1 MTKAMIASPLTL
13 AFTFGQLC
21 DGLAT
26 WIGVDFGPYKEKH
39 VLGTKIMEFGSE
51 IIDGEGAW
59 LFLIVKVILTALLIF
74 VFSQT
79 RIESNQKHLRV
90 LIVLA
95 LLAVGMAPGLRN
107 LGRNVLGV

>member
-1 MTKAMIASPLTL
+1 
-13 AFTFGQLC
+13 
-21 DGLAT
+21 
-26 WIGVDFGPYKEKH
+26 
-39 VLGTKIMEFGSE
+39 MEFGSE

-79 RIESNQKHLRV
+79 RIESNQNHLRV

>member
-1 MTKAMIASPLTL
+1 MSKAMIASPLTL

-26 WIGVDFGPYKEKH
+26 WIGIDFGNYTEKH
-39 VLGTKIMEFGSE
+39 ILGTKIMEIGST
-51 IIDGEGAW
+51 IIEGDGAW
-59 LFLIVKVILTALLIF
+59 LFLIVKIILTGVLIL
-74 VFSQT
+74 VFSKV
-79 RIESNQKHLRV
+79 RIEQNQKHLRL

-95 LLAVGMAPGLRN
+95 LLAVGLAPGLRN